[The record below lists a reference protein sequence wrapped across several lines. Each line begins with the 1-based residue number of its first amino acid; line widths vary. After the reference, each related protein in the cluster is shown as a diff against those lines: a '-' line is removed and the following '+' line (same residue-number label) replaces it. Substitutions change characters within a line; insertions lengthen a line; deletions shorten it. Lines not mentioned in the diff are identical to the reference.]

1 LPKAT
6 FFNLPEEK
14 QHHLMECALK
24 EFSRVPLYE
33 ASISNIVKAANIPRG
48 SFYQYF
54 QDKEDIF
61 YYLLENKSKNHN
73 NAFIDILKK
82 KDGDIFE
89 TFIETF
95 RNMVRE
101 FQIQEKRDF
110 YKNVFLNMNYKMENT
125 LSMDIS
131 EPNFEA
137 EFEKVKPFINNDRL
151 NIADESEMIHVVQ
164 ILFAI
169 TMQNLMFSFT
179 KQYTVDV
186 SLDHYKFELNLLKKG
201 CISNHSL

>member
-1 LPKAT
+1 MPKAT

-14 QHHLMECALK
+14 QNHLMDCALK

-33 ASISNIVKAANIPRG
+33 ASVSNIVKAANIPRG

-54 QDKEDIF
+54 KDKEDVF
-61 YYLLENKSKNHN
+61 YYLLETKSRTHN
-73 NAFIDILKK
+73 EAFIDILKK
-82 KDGDIFE
+82 NDGDIFE
-89 TFIETF
+89 AFLETF
-95 RNMVRE
+95 QNMVRE

-131 EPNFEA
+131 EPNFDA
-137 EFEKVKPFINNDRL
+137 EFEKIKTFINMDKL
-151 NIADESEMIHVVQ
+151 NISDESEIIHIVQ
-164 ILFAI
+164 IMIAI

-179 KQYTVDV
+179 KQYTEEV
-186 SLDHYKFELNLLKKG
+186 SMEHYRFELKLLKAGLCKK
-201 CISNHSL
+201 L